1 MGRDHGHSHHHHH
14 VGEGGSHRP
23 LLLALVL
30 TSGFAVVEAV
40 AGWWSGSLALLGD
53 AGHMATDSLSLGLA
67 AGAALLARRPPS
79 ERHSYGLGRAETLA
93 AFVNAVLMIAVVVI
107 VSIEAVARLRDPP
120 PVAGGTV
127 TFVALIGLLIN
138 LGAAWLLA
146 GRQENLNVKAALLHV
161 IGDLLGSVAALVS
174 GIVIVATGWTP
185 VDPLLSL
192 VIVALILFSA
202 IRVLHEAIHA
212 LMEGV
217 PLYLDVEQIGRALA
231 EHEGIH
237 SVHDLHVW
245 SLSAERTA
253 LSAHLVIGDIAE
265 WERLLPKVQ
274 SLLSERFGIDHVTL
288 QPESMVQHVSVAELT
303 RPVETRH
310 AACGLDKR

>member
-1 MGRDHGHSHHHHH
+1 MAHHHGHGHHDHAA
-14 VGEGGSHRP
+14 GSSSHRP

-30 TSGFAVVEAV
+30 TAGFAVVEAV

-93 AFVNAVLMIAVVVI
+93 AVVNAVLMIAVVAV
-107 VSIEAVARLRDPP
+107 VTVEAFSRLGSPP
-120 PVAGGTV
+120 PVAGATV
-127 TFVALIGLLIN
+127 TVVALIGLLIN

-146 GRQENLNVKAALLHV
+146 GSRENLNVRAALLHV

-174 GIVIVATGWTP
+174 GIVILATGWTP

-192 VIVALILFSA
+192 AIAALILVSA
-202 IRVLHEAIHA
+202 ARVLREAVHA

-217 PLYLDVEQIGRALA
+217 PLFLDVEEIGRAMA
-231 EHEGIH
+231 GQGGVH

-253 LSAHLVIGDIAE
+253 LSAHLVIADMSD
-265 WERLLPKVQ
+265 W
-274 SLLSERFGIDHVTL
+274 
-288 QPESMVQHVSVAELT
+288 
-303 RPVETRH
+303 
-310 AACGLDKR
+310 